1 MTTRDDQ
8 TGLMN
13 LGAFA
18 FVVDHVVRR
27 ATRAGECATVLSI
40 AIGEAASGRNV
51 APPSTSTIYRVARM
65 LRTELRGED
74 VIARLGLREFGV
86 ALPDTDRSQGEIV
99 VAWITSLLTGA
110 DGGEAVDEPVS
121 IGRVTFEPTQ
131 GPVAADALLAAARL
145 SRSGPSSLTGTTGAP
160 QEGARPDVAKSRDPR
175 SRDGEPRDGA
185 RRHLRSLRSPD
196 A

>member
-13 LGAFA
+13 LGAFS

-27 ATRAGECATVLSI
+27 ATRAGECATILSI
-40 AIGEAASGRNV
+40 GIGDYAGGRNV
-51 APPSTSTIYRVARM
+51 APPSTSTVYRVARM

-74 VIARLGLREFGV
+74 VIARLGPREFGV
-86 ALPDTDRSQGEIV
+86 ALPDTDGSQAETV

-110 DGGEAVDEPVS
+110 DGGEALDEPVS
-121 IGRVTFEPTQ
+121 VGRVTFEPTQ
-131 GPVAADALLAAARL
+131 GPVATDALLAAARQ
-145 SRSGPSSLTGTTGAP
+145 SRSGPSSLTGSPARAPEETLGSRGGARR
-160 QEGARPDVAKSRDPR
+160 EGA
-175 SRDGEPRDGA
+175 PRDGA
-185 RRHLRSLRSPD
+185 PRHLRSLRSPE